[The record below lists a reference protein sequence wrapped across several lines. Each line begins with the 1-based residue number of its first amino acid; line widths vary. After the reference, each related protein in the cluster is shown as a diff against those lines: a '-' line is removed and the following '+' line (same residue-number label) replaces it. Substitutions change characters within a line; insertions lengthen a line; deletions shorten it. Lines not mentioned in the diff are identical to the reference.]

1 LCKKE
6 GVTMQEYWN
15 MISRK
20 HHKKLVTIAR
30 KRDVDMDTAMRNIIN
45 YLKND
50 NLDSNRPEYFKDFIT
65 ARHVEGLIDTI
76 TI

>member
-1 LCKKE
+1 
-6 GVTMQEYWN
+6 MQEYWD

-50 NLDSNRPEYFKDFIT
+50 NLDSNRPEYFKDLIT